1 MEMYDKQQPFTI
13 DDLISMSDML
23 NQLIFRLIWQDV
35 IGKFYS

>member
-35 IGKFYS
+35 IGKF